1 MGKFE
6 VDMAERN
13 KEIHE
18 KLDKSLKK
26 VESNIVDLMYDFDLQ
41 KEQFSERMEEVRLK
55 CYEKVDALLQKV
67 YQISSLQQN
76 EGERT
81 AKTLKYLTERVDSE
95 AGAATAVVKK
105 HLRPIIHNIVLIKHI
120 LCVNQVLDEQDEMD
134 K

>member
-55 CYEKVDALLQKV
+55 CYEKVDALL
-67 YQISSLQQN
+67 
-76 EGERT
+76 
-81 AKTLKYLTERVDSE
+81 
-95 AGAATAVVKK
+95 
-105 HLRPIIHNIVLIKHI
+105 
-120 LCVNQVLDEQDEMD
+120 
-134 K
+134 